1 MTGSAGP
8 SNVLTADMKDATL
21 GGYRREH
28 ERPPAF
34 AGRDGDSYTVEVITD
49 RASPGGQDPWCAY
62 LFFLRWRG
70 SDPVGHVESDV
81 LARAESEEA
90 ARAVLEELTLHE
102 VKALLDGLVSG

>member
-1 MTGSAGP
+1 
-8 SNVLTADMKDATL
+8 MKDATL

-34 AGRDGDSYTVEVITD
+34 ASRDGDSYTVEIITD
-49 RASPGGQDPWCAY
+49 RVSPGRDDLWCAY

-81 LARAESEEA
+81 LARADSEEA

-102 VKALLDGLVSG
+102 VKDLLDSLVFG